1 MGQRKARFAV
11 AACMVSI
18 SLMLGACKSGVPADS
33 APKAA
38 ETGQEE
44 LKLVFW
50 HYYNDAQKQYL
61 DRLIKEYNETEG
73 AGKHVVVEASSQGSI
88 GDLTNKIDLALNGS
102 TNDVEMANMSLA
114 YRDMIVG
121 IVNKHGERLVDAGD
135 YLSEEDLAWYNQAYL
150 DEGYIG
156 GKPYILPLVKSTELL
171 LMNQTRLDRFLDA
184 NPRYSADGMSD
195 WDSLEQ
201 MAQGYFEWTD
211 SATPDVDGDGSPFIG
226 LDNLANYFI
235 AMNHAMGSDIYHY
248 DQDGSLVVDLN
259 EEYIRRLFLNYY
271 IPFTKGY
278 YGASGKYRSDDIKQ
292 SVLAGYVGSSSSVL
306 YFPDEVADRDGNM
319 VPVEIGVYKYP
330 VLSGSRE
337 TAIQQG
343 AGVVVFNRSQEENQ
357 ASMDFIRWL
366 TVDKGFELASS
377 MSYMPVDHEPMTQD
391 QEKLIESPKV
401 LKGIEVGLEQ
411 SSTYQMV
418 YGFDFEDSYDVRTDL
433 NDCFSTFLKEGRA
446 EFVVYLDQGMTME
459 EAAQAMAYDSK
470 AEAFYEQVKEI
481 FGQ

>member
-1 MGQRKARFAV
+1 MGQRKARFAA

-18 SLMLGACKSGVPADS
+18 SLMLGACKSGVPADN
-33 APKAA
+33 APKTA
-38 ETGQEE
+38 ETGQGE

-61 DRLIKEYNETEG
+61 DQLIKEYNETEG
-73 AGKHVVVEASSQGSI
+73 AKKHVVVEASSQGSI
-88 GDLTNKIDLALNGS
+88 GDLTNKIDLTLNGS

-121 IVNKHGERLVDAGD
+121 VVNKHGERLVDAGD
-135 YLSEEDLAWYNQAYL
+135 YLSEDELSWYNQAYL
-150 DEGYIG
+150 EEGYIG
-156 GKPYILPLVKSTELL
+156 GKLYILPLVKSTELL
-171 LMNQTRLDRFLDA
+171 LMNQTRLDKFLKA
-184 NPRYSADGMSD
+184 NPQYSIDGMSD
-195 WDSLEQ
+195 WESLEQ

-211 SATPDVDGDGSPFIG
+211 NATPDVDGDGSPFIG

-248 DQDGSLVVDLN
+248 DQDGAFVADLN
-259 EEYIRRLFLNYY
+259 EDYIRRLFLNYY

-278 YGASGKYRSDDIKQ
+278 YGAGGKYRSDDIK
-292 SVLAGYVGSSSSVL
+292 
-306 YFPDEVADRDGNM
+306 
-319 VPVEIGVYKYP
+319 
-330 VLSGSRE
+330 
-337 TAIQQG
+337 
-343 AGVVVFNRSQEENQ
+343 RSQEENR

-366 TVDKGFELASS
+366 TVDRGFELASS

-418 YGFDFEDSYDVRTDL
+418 YGFDFENSYDVRNDL
-433 NDCFSTFLKEGRA
+433 NDCFSSSLKEGRA
-446 EFVVYLDQGMTME
+446 EFLGYLDQGMSME
-459 EAAQAMAYDSK
+459 EAAKAMEYDKK
-470 AEAFYEQVKEI
+470 AEAFYEQVEAI